1 MAKNLIINLG
11 SQSRKYALASGEQI
25 LARSHF
31 EAGAGSLGEALEA
44 WQQAGHLLNKEE
56 IGTIGIRIVAPGTY
70 FTSHQV
76 LTPEYFAR
84 LKLVATDWPLH
95 LAPVL
100 AELEVIKTVLPQAR
114 LLALSDSAFHQPLPE
129 LARLLPINQDF
140 ASKYDLYRFGYHGFS
155 LASVVNQLATKSE
168 GLPERVIVAHLGGGA
183 SVTALRQGKT
193 VTTSM
198 SYSPISGLPMSTR
211 SGDLDPAVVL
221 KLLQES
227 KLSPVALLQ
236 DLEKKSGLLG
246 LSGESGEVRELLEK
260 EKNGDAQASLAITYF
275 LNAILQYLAGYAA
288 VLGGADL
295 VVLTGTIAERS
306 ESVSS
311 RLRAGL
317 SFFLRPEQVI
327 VLPNDEML
335 EMALV
340 LGKLE
345 NPANS

>member
-11 SQSRKYALASGEQI
+11 SQSRKYALAEGEQI

-31 EAGAGSLGEALEA
+31 EAGSGSLEEALEA

-56 IGTIGIRIVAPGTY
+56 IVAIGVRIVAPGTY
-70 FTSHQV
+70 FTIHQE
-76 LTPEYFAR
+76 LTTEYFA
-84 LKLVATDWPLH
+84 KLASVATDWPLH

-100 AELEVIKTVLPQAR
+100 AELEIIKTVLPQAR
-114 LLALSDSAFHQPLPE
+114 LFALSDSAFHQPLPE
-129 LARLLPINQDF
+129 LARLLPINQDL
-140 ASKYDLYRFGYHGFS
+140 ASRYDLYRFGYHGFS
-155 LASVVNQLATKSE
+155 LASVVRQLSAGPT
-168 GLPERVIVAHLGGGA
+168 GLPARVLVAHLGGGA
-183 SVTALRQGKT
+183 SVFALEQGKT

-198 SYSPISGLPMSTR
+198 NYSPISGLPMSTR

-227 KLSPVALLQ
+227 KLSPATLLQ

-275 LNAILQYLAGYAA
+275 LNAILQYIAGYAA

-306 ESVSS
+306 ESVSG

-317 SFFLRPEQVI
+317 GFFLKPEQVI
-327 VLPNDEML
+327 VLPTDEMR
-335 EMALV
+335 EMALA
-340 LGKLE
+340 LGKF
-345 NPANS
+345 

>member
-11 SQSRKYALASGEQI
+11 SQSRKYALAEGGQI

-31 EAGAGSLGEALEA
+31 EAGAGSLEEALQS
-44 WQQAGHLLNKEE
+44 WQKAGNLAEFAEINKV
-56 IGTIGIRIVAPGTY
+56 GIRIVAPGTY
-70 FTSHQV
+70 FTAHQE
-76 LTPEYFAR
+76 LTAEYFAK
-84 LKLVATDWPLH
+84 LKLVTTDWPLH

-100 AELEVIKTVLPQAR
+100 AELEIVRTLLPQAK
-114 LLALSDSAFHQPLPE
+114 LFALSDSAFHQPLPE
-129 LARLLPINQDF
+129 YSRLLPIDQKL
-140 ASKYDLYRFGYHGFS
+140 ASQHDLYRFGYHGFS
-155 LASVVNQLATKSE
+155 LASVVSQLASKSE
-168 GLPERVIVAHLGGGA
+168 GLPEKVIVAHLGGGA
-183 SVTALRQGKT
+183 SVTALSHGKT

-227 KLSPVALLQ
+227 KLSPEALLQ

-260 EKNGDAQASLAITYF
+260 EKNGDARAALAIEYF
-275 LNAILQYLAGYAA
+275 IRSILQYLAGYAA

-311 RLRAGL
+311 RLRVGL
-317 SFFLRPEQVI
+317 NFFLKPEQVI
-327 VLPNDEML
+327 VLLTDEMR
-335 EMALV
+335 EMAIV
-340 LGKLE
+340 LTKLGDL
-345 NPANS
+345 AKA

>member
-11 SQSRKYALASGEQI
+11 SQSRKYALAEGEQI

-31 EAGAGSLGEALEA
+31 EAGAGSLEEALQS
-44 WQQAGHLLNKEE
+44 WQKAGNLAEFAEINKV
-56 IGTIGIRIVAPGTY
+56 GIRIVAPGTY
-70 FTSHQV
+70 FTIHQE
-76 LTPEYFAR
+76 LTTEYFA
-84 LKLVATDWPLH
+84 KLASVAIDWPLH

-100 AELEVIKTVLPQAR
+100 AELEVIKSLLPQAK
-114 LLALSDSAFHQPLPE
+114 LFALSDSAFHQPLPE
-129 LARLLPINQDF
+129 IAKLLPINQDF

-155 LASVVNQLATKSE
+155 LASIVRQLSASPS
-168 GLPERVIVAHLGGGA
+168 GLPARVLVAHLGGGA
-183 SVTALRQGKT
+183 SVTALQNGKT

-227 KLSPVALLQ
+227 KLSPEALLQ

-260 EKNGDAQASLAITYF
+260 EKNGNTRATLAIEYF
-275 LNAILQYLAGYAA
+275 IRSILQYLAGYAA

-317 SFFLRPEQVI
+317 SYFLKSEQVI

-340 LGKLE
+340 LGKL
-345 NPANS
+345 